1 MDLAIVLF
9 RIGAHRDRDGLRR
22 YQLIGEARQHAPLD
36 IATTNG
42 TAVVTY

>member
-9 RIGAHRDRDGLRR
+9 RIGAHRDGLRR